1 MSQSMYRLT
10 LLQRYPC
17 IVVKEKVDSC
27 RQNWTAVE
35 FQFNKA
41 FWAHWG
47 HEAALPFR
55 VRNLCTVQELATLI
69 GLTAVPFGRTLK
81 DLYASNSLQEDH
93 DDDMLVNLDSPQ
105 QITQAL
111 STTLAESGFQII
123 RENNQ
128 MVSVSRHNRYIDLHP
143 AGKESPISTVEIIAH
158 GATLK
163 IRSDSEK
170 ILEAKYKSEVVQVSE
185 TRASLRAN
193 LERPLKSARRHIY
206 RVVSGSQKNPQVR
219 RLVRL
224 SEDQFLSLRFEQSDA
239 NNWSWRERHLA
250 ALVEKGETLRESLA
264 RLSTQSF
271 SEISRTI
278 REVPTASPFPEPIN
292 LARDFWK
299 MGNNFFIYPFLFGF
313 RHQVMPYAGANLYIL
328 SGIEPRLYTKEYYA
342 QLPKMSESEIEKFLQ
357 DRPLEITNNAFSSGR
372 HRVAAMLGRLWRGE
386 PYLPVSASTD
396 DSVFFD

>member
-1 MSQSMYRLT
+1 
-10 LLQRYPC
+10 
-17 IVVKEKVDSC
+17 
-27 RQNWTAVE
+27 
-35 FQFNKA
+35 
-41 FWAHWG
+41 
-47 HEAALPFR
+47 
-55 VRNLCTVQELATLI
+55 VQELASRC
-69 GLTAVPFGRTLK
+69 GLSAVPFGRTLR
-81 DLYASNSLQEDH
+81 DLHATNSLQEDH

-105 QITQAL
+105 QIAQTL
-111 STTLAESGFQII
+111 SNSLAKSGFEII

-128 MVSVSRHNRYIDLHP
+128 MVSISRHNRYIDLHP
-143 AGKESPISTVEIIAH
+143 AGKESPISTVEIMAH
-158 GATLK
+158 GATLE
-163 IRSDSEK
+163 IRIDSEK
-170 ILEAKYKSEVVQVSE
+170 ILAAKYGSEVVQVPE

-193 LERPLKSARRHIY
+193 LARTLESARRHIY
-206 RVVSGSQKNPQVR
+206 RVSSGSKKNPPAR

-239 NNWSWRERHLA
+239 NNWSWREQHLA
-250 ALVEKGETLRESLA
+250 ALVEKGETLRETLA
-264 RLSTQSF
+264 RFSTQSF

-299 MGNNFFIYPFLFGF
+299 MGNNFFIYPFLYGF

-342 QLPKMSESEIEKFLQ
+342 QLPEMSESEIERFLQ

-386 PYLPVSASTD
+386 PYLPVHALAD
-396 DSVFFD
+396 DSVCLD